1 MNQYELILLFD
12 SAMGEDKIGLILGK
26 VEDKIKAL
34 GGEVSKTEKWGTR
47 KLASMVRKAKN
58 LTQAYYVLVRFNA
71 PSGLPASLNGYL
83 KVSEHIVRHFISRA
97 VELPPAEERIEG
109 RPLEAVNV
117 GEISLPEADSSATQK
132 GAGIG

>member
-1 MNQYELILLFD
+1 MNPYELILLFD
-12 SAMGEDKIGLILGK
+12 SAMGEDKIGVISAK
-26 VEDKIKAL
+26 VEDKIKTL

-58 LTQAYYVLVRFNA
+58 LTQAYYILMRFNA
-71 PSGLPASLNGYL
+71 PAGLPASLNSYL

-109 RPLEAVNV
+109 RPLDAVNV
-117 GEISLPEADSSATQK
+117 GEISPPEASSSAPEK